1 MIYVSD
7 FDKKKYNRF
16 FYLFACL
23 NNNLKLQFEW
33 YVSNIDFFIY
43 LLTFE
48 PKYFQIDKKIFNN
61 PSNSNIRSFL
71 EERYSPKWVIYG
83 WIHPIVYHN
92 NFEKEKA
99 IFWMNKDAILN
110 WTKHSF
116 IQECENE
123 RGSGNA
129 IKITYSFDARSSF
142 KKNSQMINKMRNKIF
157 PTSI

>member
-1 MIYVSD
+1 MV
-7 FDKKKYNRF
+7 RF
-16 FYLFACL
+16 QYRLLYLSF
-23 NNNLKLQFEW
+23 NVW
-33 YVSNIDFFIY
+33 
-43 LLTFE
+43 T
-48 PKYFQIDKKIFNN
+48 KIFPNKINCNN
-61 PSNSNIRSFL
+61 DPSKSNVRSFL